1 MWRTRLFADVFLK
14 VSTCIVAV
22 ALFLVAGLFMALVS
36 LRDEDLCERGF
47 WCAGTGMVT
56 RHPEVR
62 GCGCL
67 ELCKGP

>member
-14 VSTCIVAV
+14 VSACIVAV

-47 WCAGTGMVT
+47 WCTGTGMVT

-67 ELCKGP
+67 ELRKGP